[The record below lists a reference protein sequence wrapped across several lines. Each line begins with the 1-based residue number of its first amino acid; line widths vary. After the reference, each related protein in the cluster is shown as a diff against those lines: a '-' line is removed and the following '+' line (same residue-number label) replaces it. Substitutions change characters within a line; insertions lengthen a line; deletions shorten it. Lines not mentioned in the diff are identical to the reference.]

1 MSGRLYDHQVCVCV
15 CACVVLRCARL
26 KTEAEEGTPMWF
38 TSEPSLRMSSLKTK
52 IRRRKYALARGGG
65 SSGSG
70 PPPDV
75 TDDNAEGCTKKVAEE
90 WEFVN
95 FNPVIY
101 GRGRVLAQP
110 PPPGEN
116 GCGLAPPPP
125 LPPREPSPV
134 MPPPRPPPFVS
145 SPTATMV
152 STQDVAGRMS
162 MRFRLGCC
170 ERKVY
175 YSPRSWF
182 VLRFIRRV
190 FCRHELTSVRFVTNV
205 VVGRLSLPAGEA
217 PG

>member
-1 MSGRLYDHQVCVCV
+1 
-15 CACVVLRCARL
+15 
-26 KTEAEEGTPMWF
+26 MWF
-38 TSEPSLRMSSLKTK
+38 TSEPSLRVPSLKTK

-101 GRGRVLAQP
+101 GRGRVLVQP

-145 SPTATMV
+145 SPTATTV
-152 STQDVAGRMS
+152 PTQNVAGRM
-162 MRFRLGCC
+162 
-170 ERKVY
+170 
-175 YSPRSWF
+175 
-182 VLRFIRRV
+182 
-190 FCRHELTSVRFVTNV
+190 
-205 VVGRLSLPAGEA
+205 
-217 PG
+217 